1 MYHNDEGRLYI
12 TNVSEKIG
20 HIKSINKKKGAKHMG
35 GNIFEMEKKILK
47 AQNVEEIDAIT
58 ANMSKQELQNMVKL
72 LVDRLTPVNVKIN
85 RIINS

>member
-1 MYHNDEGRLYI
+1 
-12 TNVSEKIG
+12 
-20 HIKSINKKKGAKHMG
+20 MG

>member
-1 MYHNDEGRLYI
+1 MR
-12 TNVSEKIG
+12 
-20 HIKSINKKKGAKHMG
+20 
-35 GNIFEMEKKILK
+35 NIFEIEKGILK

-58 ANMSKQELQNMVKL
+58 ENMSKQELQSMVKL